1 MLRCLSQHAE
11 SLMNQKGILQNY
23 RQERFPLFTDGSLRV
38 TMSLLYSSIGVMDSD
53 GLLWHDDVLC
63 DDLMV

>member
-1 MLRCLSQHAE
+1 
-11 SLMNQKGILQNY
+11 MNQKGILQNY

-38 TMSLLYSSIGVMDSD
+38 TMSLLYSSIGVMDSN
-53 GLLWHDDVLC
+53 GLLRYDDVLC